1 MKATLAFAA
10 LLIPG
15 VALAE
20 CRPDTV
26 ELRGDAG
33 TARFTVEIADDAAER
48 ARGLMH
54 RESMPRSAGML
65 FIYEQPQSVSFW
77 MENTLIPLDMVFLD
91 RTGTV
96 RHVHENAVPLDRT
109 AIPGGD
115 DILAVLEIN
124 GGLSARMGIVPGTQ
138 MRHPA
143 FAEAAAWPCAE

>member
-1 MKATLAFAA
+1 MKAALALAA
-10 LLIPG
+10 LLMPAA
-15 VALAE
+15 ALAE
-20 CRPDTV
+20 CRADTV
-26 ELRGDAG
+26 ELRGDG
-33 TARFTVEIADDAAER
+33 GSARFSVEIADDAAER

-96 RHVHENAVPLDRT
+96 RRVHENAKPLDRT

-115 DILAVLEIN
+115 EILAVLEIN
-124 GGLSARMGIVPGTQ
+124 GGLARRMGIAPGTQ

-143 FAEAAAWPCAE
+143 FGEAAVWPCAE